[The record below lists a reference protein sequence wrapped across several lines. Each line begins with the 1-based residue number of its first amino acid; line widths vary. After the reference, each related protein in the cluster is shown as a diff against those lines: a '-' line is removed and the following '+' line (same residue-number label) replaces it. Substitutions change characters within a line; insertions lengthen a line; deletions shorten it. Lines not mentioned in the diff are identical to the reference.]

1 MRIACP
7 NCSAEYDVPESLLAT
22 GPRLLRCARCAHQF
36 EAALPGAEAPATP
49 REAAAAPPAAPP
61 PAAPAPAGA
70 PPAAA
75 PLPAGP
81 APTAPPDP
89 PPEPPPPSQAP
100 APDIAAAPPTLE
112 ATAPLVDRPP
122 PTRGLARHSPIDPPA
137 PEPPKPR
144 ERQRFVATLAVAWL
158 ASLVV
163 IFAAGW
169 ATYTYH
175 EAITAAWPPIA
186 RLYQAL
192 GIE

>member
-36 EAALPGAEAPATP
+36 EAVLPGAEAPATP
-49 REAAAAPPAAPP
+49 REAAAAPPAAAPP
-61 PAAPAPAGA
+61 VAAPQ
-70 PPAAA
+70 
-75 PLPAGP
+75 PAGP
-81 APTAPPDP
+81 APTTPPDP
-89 PPEPPPPSQAP
+89 PPEPPPPAQAP
-100 APDIAAAPPTLE
+100 VPDVAAAPPLE
-112 ATAPLVDRPP
+112 VTAPLVDRPP
-122 PTRGLARHSPIDPPA
+122 PTRGLAHHSPIDPPA
-137 PEPPKPR
+137 PEPPPPR
-144 ERQRFVATLAVAWL
+144 ERQRFVVTLAVAWL

-175 EAITAAWPPIA
+175 EEITAAWPPIA

>member
-7 NCSAEYDVPESLLAT
+7 NCSAEYDVPESLLAA

-36 EAALPGAEAPATP
+36 EAALPRAETPPTQHEAPAARP
-49 REAAAAPPAAPP
+49 EAPH
-61 PAAPAPAGA
+61 
-70 PPAAA
+70 
-75 PLPAGP
+75 PAGP
-81 APTAPPDP
+81 APATPPDQPQAPPPAPPPDDLAPPDL
-89 PPEPPPPSQAP
+89 A
-100 APDIAAAPPTLE
+100 ADNAAAPPPLE

-122 PTRGLARHSPIDPPA
+122 PTRGPARHSPIDPRAATA
-137 PEPPKPR
+137 PPPR
-144 ERQRFVATLAVAWL
+144 AARRFAATVAVAWV
-158 ASLVV
+158 ASLAV

-175 EAITAAWPPIA
+175 EEITAAWPPIA